1 MERYVNENEA
11 FRGRKVFINT
21 IPGYLLDDKD
31 LSALIERFHDHLD
44 CFVFE
49 LLEDSP
55 TSYEELA
62 RLKQLCK
69 SDGQAQIAI
78 DDYGT
83 GHSNIINLLR
93 YAPQI
98 IKIDRGLIT
107 GIESDHNRRL
117 FVQNTIDFAHQNGI
131 KALAEGVETLEEL
144 NTVIECGID
153 LIQGYY
159 TGRPSEQPL
168 ADISGDV
175 RNRLIEAN
183 LQIVRYDKEA
193 KFYFPQDGEEISLL
207 DIALQRYTAIMLQQG
222 SYKLNG
228 EASHKIDFTVFVA
241 DGAKVQLTVRNVSI
255 KGIAEPTIQLGAASE
270 LELILEG
277 ENTLDKEG
285 ILVPATASLTVR
297 GDVICRSTIPV
308 IIQLVSA
315 RSIMHPMVRSRWNP
329 KERFLFPPRAKK
341 SSVWAA
347 AGVMVQASA
356 WTARRSILLETA
368 SVRADRNEDGYLGV
382 WILL

>member
-55 TSYEELA
+55 TSDEELA

-241 DGAKVQLTVRNVSI
+241 DGAKVQLKVRNVSI

-297 GDVICRSTIPV
+297 GDGNLQINNTRNYSVGIGSVYNATYGTISLESKGK
-308 IIQLVSA
+308 ISVSA
-315 RSIMHPMVRSRWNP
+315 SGEKIICLGGGWSDGAGIRVDGTSLDLVGNGVSSRRP
-329 KERFLFPPRAKK
+329 
-341 SSVWAA
+341 
-347 AGVMVQASA
+347 
-356 WTARRSILLETA
+356 
-368 SVRADRNEDGYLGV
+368 
-382 WILL
+382 

>member
-1 MERYVNENEA
+1 MYLNRLRANSEGLIRKEQNISGLYSAYEQLMEQKLFQYYYQPIVDVRTNSICAYEALMRTAPPIKLNPMEILTIAREAGQLYELNKTVIFGIMDRYVSENDA

-21 IPGYLLDDKD
+21 IPGYLLDDAD
-31 LSALIERFHDHLD
+31 LSALIERFQDHLD

-55 TSYEELA
+55 TSDEELA

-98 IKIDRGLIT
+98 IKIDRGLII

-168 ADISGDV
+168 ADISDEV
-175 RNRLIEAN
+175 RNRMI
-183 LQIVRYDKEA
+183 
-193 KFYFPQDGEEISLL
+193 
-207 DIALQRYTAIMLQQG
+207 
-222 SYKLNG
+222 
-228 EASHKIDFTVFVA
+228 
-241 DGAKVQLTVRNVSI
+241 
-255 KGIAEPTIQLGAASE
+255 
-270 LELILEG
+270 
-277 ENTLDKEG
+277 
-285 ILVPATASLTVR
+285 
-297 GDVICRSTIPV
+297 
-308 IIQLVSA
+308 
-315 RSIMHPMVRSRWNP
+315 
-329 KERFLFPPRAKK
+329 
-341 SSVWAA
+341 
-347 AGVMVQASA
+347 
-356 WTARRSILLETA
+356 
-368 SVRADRNEDGYLGV
+368 
-382 WILL
+382 